1 MIKTF
6 VKVFFLLFLSLF
18 LYGNIYF
25 WTDENGTK
33 HFSNTTAPLD
43 EAVEE
48 LAESRVVLQKL
59 TARENNHQVFQVLKV
74 FDGDTI
80 KVTGLDLTFKIRLVG
95 IDSPEIGFNGQK
107 SQPFSQKARQYLA
120 SLVDNKKIT
129 LKSYGTGGYNRQL
142 AEVFIGNK
150 NVNIAMVRAGLAEV
164 YKGRR
169 PKNFDSRIY
178 LKEESKARRARKGMW
193 IQRASYKSPKQWRKE
208 HPRK

>member
-6 VKVFFLLFLSLF
+6 VKVFCLLFLSLF

-25 WTDENGTK
+25 WTDENGTR
-33 HFSNTTAPLD
+33 HFSNITAPLD
-43 EAVEE
+43 ETVEE

-59 TARENNHQVFQVLKV
+59 TAGKNNHQVFQVLKV
-74 FDGDTI
+74 YDGDTI
-80 KVTGLDLTFKIRLVG
+80 KVTGLDLIFKIRLVG
-95 IDSPEIGFNGQK
+95 IDSPEMGFKDQK
-107 SQPFSQKARQYLA
+107 SQPFSQKAKQYLA
-120 SLVDNKKIT
+120 GLVDNKKIT

-169 PKNFDSRIY
+169 PKNFDSQAYIT
-178 LKEESKARRARKGMW
+178 EESKARRSRKGMW
-193 IQRASYKSPKQWRKE
+193 IQRGSYKSPRQWRKE

>member
-6 VKVFFLLFLSLF
+6 VKVFLLLFLSLF

-48 LAESRVVLQKL
+48 LTESRAVLQQL
-59 TARENNHQVFQVLKV
+59 TAEKNNRQVFKVLRV

-80 KVTGLDLTFKIRLVG
+80 KVSGLDLIFKIRLVG
-95 IDSPEIGFNGQK
+95 IDSPEIGFKGQK
-107 SQPFSQKARQYLA
+107 SQPFSQKAKQYLA
-120 SLVDNKKIT
+120 GLVDNKNIT
-129 LKSYGTGGYNRQL
+129 LKSYGIGGYNRQL

-169 PKNFDSRIY
+169 PKNLDFQAYIT
-178 LKEESKARRARKGMW
+178 EESKARQSRKGMW
-193 IQRASYKSPKQWRKE
+193 IQKASYKSPKQWRKE

>member
-1 MIKTF
+1 MITAF
-6 VKVFFLLFLSLF
+6 VRICFFIFLSLF

-33 HFSNTTAPLD
+33 HFSNITAPLD
-43 EAVEE
+43 ETFEE
-48 LAESRVVLQKL
+48 LAERRVVLQKL
-59 TARENNHQVFQVLKV
+59 TAKENQKQRFRVLKV

-80 KVTGLDLTFKIRLVG
+80 KVTGFDLIFKIRLVG

-107 SQPFSQKARQYLA
+107 SQPFSQKAKQHLA
-120 SLVDNKKIT
+120 GLVDNKKIT
-129 LKSYGTGGYNRQL
+129 IKSYGTGGYNRQL

-150 NVNIAMVRAGLAEV
+150 NVNIEMVRAGLAEV

-169 PKNFDSRIY
+169 PKNFDSRAYIT
-178 LKEESKARRARKGMW
+178 EESKAKRARKGMW
-193 IQRASYKSPKQWRKE
+193 KQRYSYKSPKQWRKE